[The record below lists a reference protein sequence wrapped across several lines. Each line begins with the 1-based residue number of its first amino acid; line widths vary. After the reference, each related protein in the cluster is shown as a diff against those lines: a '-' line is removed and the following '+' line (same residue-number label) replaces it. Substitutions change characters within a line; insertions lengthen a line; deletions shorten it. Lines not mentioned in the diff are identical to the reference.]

1 MLRTVCFHEARTF
14 LDRVGPKLGT
24 ERVRY
29 NLILGVS
36 GRLLRNPHEYGGDDP
51 WFLAVEDDGELAGLA
66 LRTPPY
72 DILVAAFLADMAG
85 VSDVIVREAASVF
98 DTLPGVVGEPEIADS
113 FARTWC
119 DGRGVGIEH
128 TMRQRVYGLTEVKP
142 IRFSSGQLRQAGLED
157 RELVGRWV
165 AKFNEDTFGHV
176 DENRIVE
183 RADRMLERGDV
194 YLWVDGE
201 PVSIAART
209 RPTGDLI
216 TIGMV
221 YTPPDFRKRGYAS
234 SCVATLCEHL
244 LGSAYRYCALYTDLG
259 NPTSNKIY
267 KQIGFIEVCDSMNHT
282 FTDSGLKAQESAD
295 A

>member
-1 MLRTVCFHEARTF
+1 MLRTVRFHEARTF

-29 NLILGVS
+29 NLILGVA
-36 GRLLRNPHEYGGDDP
+36 GRLLGDPHEYGGDDP
-51 WFLAVEDDGELAGLA
+51 WFLAVEEDGELAGLA

-72 DILVAAFLADMAG
+72 DILVADFLADIAG
-85 VSDVIVREAASVF
+85 VPDVIVREAASVF

-119 DGRGVGIEH
+119 DGQVVEIEH

-142 IRFSSGQLRQAGLED
+142 IRLSSGQLRQAGMED

-165 AKFNEDTFGHV
+165 AGFNKDTFGHV
-176 DENRIVE
+176 DEDRIVE

-221 YTPPDFRKRGYAS
+221 YTPPHFRKRGYAS
-234 SCVATLCEHL
+234 SCVATLCKRL
-244 LGSAYRYCALYTDLG
+244 LKSGFKHCALYTDLA

-267 KQIGFIEVCDSMNHT
+267 KQIGFTEVCDSVNHT
-282 FTDSGLKAQESAD
+282 FTDKAREIH
-295 A
+295 